1 WKDPE
6 GLQTIKI
13 VVAKRIKAWKDDLRP
28 FQEQPIVYILNSEDD
43 LLCTATGDGK
53 SALFTIPI
61 LCHLEVSQ
69 YPEEYPSLPA
79 RKHPVG
85 LVITPTKGLACNIV

>member
-1 WKDPE
+1 WKDRE
-6 GLQTIKI
+6 GLRTIKI
-13 VVAKRIKAWKDDLRP
+13 AVAKRIKAWKDDLHP
-28 FQEQPIVYILNSEDD
+28 FQEQPIVYILNGEDV
-43 LLCTATGDGK
+43 LLCTVTGDGK
-53 SALFTIPI
+53 SALFTVPI

-85 LVITPTKGLACNIV
+85 LVITPTKGLACNM